1 MFLGLIKNK
10 YFVWIVNFL
19 ARHKMAAATVFMTPY
34 DYVALVG
41 YFVVIIGIGF
51 WVKNVYLSH
60 NNCILK

>member
-1 MFLGLIKNK
+1 
-10 YFVWIVNFL
+10 
-19 ARHKMAAATVFMTPY
+19 MAAATVFMTPY